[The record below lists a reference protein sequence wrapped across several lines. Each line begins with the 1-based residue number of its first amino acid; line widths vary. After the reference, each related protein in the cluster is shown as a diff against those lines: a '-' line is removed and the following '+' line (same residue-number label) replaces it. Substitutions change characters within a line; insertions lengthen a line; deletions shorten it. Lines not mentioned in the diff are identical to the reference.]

1 MLKIRGM
8 TVRTK
13 RVNKFGY
20 IEFIVFAVNTFF
32 KIIRKN
38 NIRIFNIEM
47 KFNTL
52 VKRGYGLFLYA
63 IKNPVDR
70 IS

>member
-20 IEFIVFAVNTFF
+20 IEFIVFAVNPFF

-38 NIRIFNIEM
+38 NIRVFNIEI

-52 VKRGYGLFLYA
+52 VKRGYKQEKLYSQNYRA
-63 IKNPVDR
+63 
-70 IS
+70 

>member
-1 MLKIRGM
+1 MIL
-8 TVRTK
+8 
-13 RVNKFGY
+13 
-20 IEFIVFAVNTFF
+20 AVNPFF

-38 NIRIFNIEM
+38 NIRVFNIEM